1 MATASSVP
9 PATQSAADSPAS
21 DVHEREQ
28 WPYGYGNFQRFI
40 LCVAITGLAVLMC
53 HSQVFSVISG
63 PVDHWCKPPARFA
76 NLSVQA
82 WKNIGIPMDRNG
94 QYSQCLVYARPGVV
108 PFNDSEKRAVAECDE
123 WDYDAERAHQTV
135 RRHWNLVCYR
145 GRLAGLG
152 NGVFMS
158 GALLVVPAMGYVA
171 DAMGRQPVIAA
182 AVLSLCVSC
191 LGCCFADT
199 YSLFLAARFVASGCV
214 STIFVVVFIMMYEV
228 TPPERTVLFVSI
240 ASGAGNFLSE
250 AFLLALVRQS
260 LGWFALQ
267 IIALSPTFVLLPALL
282 LIPESPQWLLTNC
295 RFREAGRV
303 MVAAAR
309 MNGLPAEETE
319 RSTRRLLRSL
329 RGPKGGRSPS
339 RIPLSPAAQFR
350 CVYTRKRA
358 LVACVLYFT
367 STLVFYAFTWAP
379 AMRDSSARTLS
390 TALSVPG
397 HVVMYL
403 ALNVVARKQLLLLTL
418 PLQGILCCVYSA
430 LVYEHMPAVVAV
442 VVITSRE
449 CAFVTLAAT
458 FLYITDSFH
467 TGIRS
472 VVVGAGYASGR
483 VGAVCASAL
492 ELLREQRSEDLG
504 LALVALAVFVSVIL
518 LLWLPDEPV
527 ERFPVSP
534 SPRASGTDFQRP

>member
-9 PATQSAADSPAS
+9 PATQSAAVSPAS
-21 DVHEREQ
+21 DGQEREQ

-63 PVDHWCKPPARFA
+63 PFA

-82 WKNIGIPMDRNG
+82 WKNIGIPKGRDG

-123 WDYDAERAHQTV
+123 WDYDASRAHHDGAP
-135 RRHWNLVCYR
+135 HWNLVCYR
-145 GRLAGLG
+145 GRFVGLG

-191 LGCCFADT
+191 QGCCFADT
-199 YSLFLAARFVASGCV
+199 YSLFMAARFVASGCV
-214 STIFVVVFIMMYEV
+214 STIFVIVFIMMYEV

-282 LIPESPQWLLTNC
+282 L
-295 RFREAGRV
+295 
-303 MVAAAR
+303 
-309 MNGLPAEETE
+309 
-319 RSTRRLLRSL
+319 
-329 RGPKGGRSPS
+329 
-339 RIPLSPAAQFR
+339 
-350 CVYTRKRA
+350 
-358 LVACVLYFT
+358 
-367 STLVFYAFTWAP
+367 
-379 AMRDSSARTLS
+379 
-390 TALSVPG
+390 
-397 HVVMYL
+397 
-403 ALNVVARKQLLLLTL
+403 NVHL
-418 PLQGILCCVYSA
+418 
-430 LVYEHMPAVVAV
+430 PAVVAV

-527 ERFPVSP
+527 GRFPVSP